1 LSNNRRLS
9 CLSRGSRPIR
19 VEAAHCWCV
28 PSSGAVRVLRS
39 FASAGRARRLAGLVA
54 LPSCLPSRP
63 SFLFSPDEGPRQ
75 TARRTALGQDLGP
88 VGLMRHRP
96 ALNRRR
102 PPGSSARLCSP
113 ESHVGDTNRPRQA
126 PLLGLVSLQRNPAAL
141 RCPGMPSSRT
151 IPLRCCGWPRP
162 SAQLRSVEPN
172 PRVPVRS
179 LLRFPAWRDR
189 Q

>member
-1 LSNNRRLS
+1 VRAIIRRCTSLAVVRI
-9 CLSRGSRPIR
+9 SRTS
-19 VEAAHCWCV
+19 AATCW
-28 PSSGAVRVLRS
+28 L
-39 FASAGRARRLAGLVA
+39 GRAAILPAVA
-54 LPSCLPSRP
+54 SLLFILPS
-63 SFLFSPDEGPRQ
+63 DEGPRQ

-141 RCPGMPSSRT
+141 RCPGMPLSRT